1 MKRNNENKTKKINN
15 NIISKP
21 KTTLSSINIEEKKKL
36 NFFKLN
42 STYNKEQ
49 IDYLKKCSL
58 VETRIKNL
66 QKQNEELNK
75 QILLRKKKI
84 EQMNKIKKEKK
95 DMKLILK
102 NIKEESENL
111 LKTQKEKI
119 DKERMDELN
128 RVKSALITLNNKK
141 KELYQICM
149 TEINNNKKKKE
160 ELEKK
165 RKKKNKELVKK
176 MKSELEQNKKENK
189 IKNKFSMDE
198 DDKVIINNAKAEVEK
213 LRNKYELLTQ
223 QENDYIKKLKESK
236 KLYNLDESLT
246 QNSFQSNNNVNKIKK
261 NNNNIN
267 NDYFFDKNKRSIS
280 QPEKIENKKKTEN
293 KIDLVN
299 INLNDEKKKNQKE
312 KKINKSTN
320 DIFYKNCSNN
330 DKSNN
335 KENISKIVVKKM
347 NRSKSTFQMKIA
359 LTLKE
364 REEKKKQLIERIKK
378 KNKSNIT
385 KQKGS
390 LINSVSHINVRWK
403 N

>member
-1 MKRNNENKTKKINN
+1 
-15 NIISKP
+15 
-21 KTTLSSINIEEKKKL
+21 
-36 NFFKLN
+36 
-42 STYNKEQ
+42 
-49 IDYLKKCSL
+49 
-58 VETRIKNL
+58 
-66 QKQNEELNK
+66 
-75 QILLRKKKI
+75 
-84 EQMNKIKKEKK
+84 
-95 DMKLILK
+95 
-102 NIKEESENL
+102 
-111 LKTQKEKI
+111 
-119 DKERMDELN
+119 
-128 RVKSALITLNNKK
+128 
-141 KELYQICM
+141 
-149 TEINNNKKKKE
+149 
-160 ELEKK
+160 
-165 RKKKNKELVKK
+165 

-347 NRSKSTFQMKIA
+347 NRSKSNFQMKIA

>member
-1 MKRNNENKTKKINN
+1 
-15 NIISKP
+15 
-21 KTTLSSINIEEKKKL
+21 
-36 NFFKLN
+36 
-42 STYNKEQ
+42 
-49 IDYLKKCSL
+49 
-58 VETRIKNL
+58 
-66 QKQNEELNK
+66 
-75 QILLRKKKI
+75 
-84 EQMNKIKKEKK
+84 
-95 DMKLILK
+95 
-102 NIKEESENL
+102 
-111 LKTQKEKI
+111 
-119 DKERMDELN
+119 
-128 RVKSALITLNNKK
+128 
-141 KELYQICM
+141 
-149 TEINNNKKKKE
+149 
-160 ELEKK
+160 
-165 RKKKNKELVKK
+165 

-198 DDKVIINNAKAEVEK
+198 DDKVIINNVKAEVEK

-246 QNSFQSNNNVNKIKK
+246 QNSFNNNINKIKK

-280 QPEKIENKKKTEN
+280 QPEKIENKKKIEN

-299 INLNDEKKKNQKE
+299 INLNDEKKNEKKE

-320 DIFYKNCSNN
+320 DIFYNNCSNN
-330 DKSNN
+330 NKSNN
-335 KENISKIVVKKM
+335 KENISKIIVVKKM
-347 NRSKSTFQMKIA
+347 NRSKSNFQMKIA

-378 KNKSNIT
+378 KNKANIT